1 MSEPQFDPRV
11 DAYIEKSAPFAQ
23 PILTHL
29 RELMHRACPRAT
41 EAMKWS
47 MPFFLQQGIILANM
61 AAFKQHCAFGFWG
74 PEMKKVLDQDGLNSS
89 EAMGTLGRI
98 ASLKDLPSDKSLL
111 AYMRHAADLVESG
124 QRTKS
129 LERPKKPA
137 KKKPVSVPPALA
149 AALKKNKVAA
159 KAFAEFSPVAGASI
173 ANGSPKP
180 NARKPCKNGFNKP
193 SHSSRKASRATG
205 NTIRAENI
213 AFSPR
218 GPRLMERPSPRRPQT
233 KSCYSRFLSIRS
245 TSRQPCRT
253 EMICSG
259 FVFGR

>member
-1 MSEPQFDPRV
+1 MPEPQFDPRV

-74 PEMKKVLDQDGLNSS
+74 PEMKKVLDKDGLNSS

-98 ASLKDLPSDKSLL
+98 ASLKDLPSEKSLL

-149 AALKKNKVAA
+149 AALKKNKIAA
-159 KAFAEFSPVAGASI
+159 NAFAEFSPSCRREYCEWI
-173 ANGSPKP
+173 AEAKRPETMQKRLQQAMALIAQGKP
-180 NARKPCKNGFNKP
+180 RNWKYEKC
-193 SHSSRKASRATG
+193 
-205 NTIRAENI
+205 
-213 AFSPR
+213 
-218 GPRLMERPSPRRPQT
+218 
-233 KSCYSRFLSIRS
+233 
-245 TSRQPCRT
+245 
-253 EMICSG
+253 
-259 FVFGR
+259 